1 MSNRLR
7 QTRAAGSSLASLRMK
22 MASQKPA
29 STGLNALSITTV
41 EHNASDQKVEPNE
54 LNEKKPATCSNTGR
68 STLSSLAQQSKG
80 KDGSALQRLAARPKP
95 QEHESKQ
102 SSSRA
107 VPQTS
112 DVTNSTNSISAL
124 AKLAQRHQNK
134 SSAKNL
140 SDLVKTSRLKSATT
154 SSDDKSSIPKEVGQ
168 KLGKPPSKGRT
179 FQQADGSTILPVSAK
194 KNVDSRDTQHSR
206 TEPFTNHQIEPS
218 MTLDLSYLDHPLCA
232 SPSSVAEFLFTPL
245 TPVIDR
251 LNMSQLSVST
261 ASKSL
266 NATIYQNMMPS
277 NKNVKVFQFD
287 APSPDDT
294 VRSAQSQRKRVVS
307 KVTA

>member
-1 MSNRLR
+1 
-7 QTRAAGSSLASLRMK
+7 
-22 MASQKPA
+22 
-29 STGLNALSITTV
+29 
-41 EHNASDQKVEPNE
+41 VEPNE
-54 LNEKKPATCSNTGR
+54 LNEKKPAACSNTR
-68 STLSSLAQQSKG
+68 PSTLSSLAQQSKG

-95 QEHESKQ
+95 EEHESKQ
-102 SSSRA
+102 SASRA
-107 VPQTS
+107 VPQMS
-112 DVTNSTNSISAL
+112 NVTNSTSSISSL

-134 SSAKNL
+134 SSAKSL

-168 KLGKPPSKGRT
+168 ILGKPPSKART
-179 FQQADGSTILPVSAK
+179 FQQDDGSTILPVNTK
-194 KNVDSRDTQHSR
+194 KNVDTRDTQHSR

-218 MTLDLSYLDHPLCA
+218 MTLDPSYLDHPLCA

-251 LNMSQLSVST
+251 LDMSQLSVST